1 MKKFLSLMATALVVA
16 FSGCAGT
23 TPAAEAGVKI
33 EKEVA
38 TYKIA
43 SYVSIEDAKAKLASA
58 GFEVVGTYK
67 SFDQGT
73 TVLFTNSAMK
83 AAADKPMRALAA
95 VGRLLVDDE
104 HKQIS
109 IANPVYF
116 GKAFMQ
122 KEYNHAAASAVL
134 TSLEKAFGPLK
145 DSTDKWEFDGL
156 AGYHFMV
163 GMPYYED
170 MSVVGEGST
179 ADLVA
184 KAQKAKG
191 TVGVVQL
198 SADRYVAFM
207 DLDRRTK
214 RFVDKIGT
222 QNAALL
228 PWAVLI
234 EDGKAKAL
242 SAKYFIAI
250 SYPSLTMTEF
260 MTIATVPGAIEN
272 DLKKSFK

>member
-1 MKKFLSLMATALVVA
+1 MKKITALIIAAFTIA
-16 FSGCAGT
+16 FSGCSISSPTVSGGIA
-23 TPAAEAGVKI
+23 I

-38 TYKIA
+38 TYKYA
-43 SYVSIEDAKAKLASA
+43 AHTTLDDAKSKLTSA

-67 SFDQGT
+67 TDAGT
-73 TVLFTNSAMK
+73 SVLFTNTAMK
-83 AAADKPMRALAA
+83 ADANKPSRGLAA

-104 HKQIS
+104 RKQIS

-116 GKAFMQ
+116 NAAFLQ
-122 KEYNHAAASAVL
+122 KEYNHANSSAEYVA
-134 TSLEKAFGPLK
+134 LEKAFGSLK
-145 DSTDKWEFDGL
+145 DSADKWEFAKL
-156 AGYHFMV
+156 ANYNFMI

-170 MSVVGEGST
+170 MMNVGEGTT

-191 TVGVVQL
+191 TTAVVKL
-198 SADRYVAFM
+198 GDDRYVAFVE
-207 DLDRRTK
+207 LDRRTNG
-214 RFVDKIGT
+214 FVKKIGT
-222 QNAALL
+222 QNGQLL

-250 SYPSLTMTEF
+250 SYPLLTMGEF

-272 DLKKSFK
+272 DLKKIFK

>member
-1 MKKFLSLMATALVVA
+1 MKKFYTLIMSALVIG
-16 FSGCAGT
+16 FCGCAGT
-23 TPAAEAGVKI
+23 APEAEAGVKV
-33 EKEVA
+33 EKVVA

-43 SYVSIEDAKAKLASA
+43 SHTSVDEAKAKLSA
-58 GFEVVGTYK
+58 NGFDVVGTYK
-67 SFDQGT
+67 SDAGT
-73 TVLFTNSAMK
+73 TVLFTNAQMK
-83 AAADKPMRALAA
+83 AMANKPTRGLAA

-104 HKQIS
+104 RKQIS

-122 KEYNHAAASAVL
+122 KEYSHSVASAEL

-145 DSTDKWEFDGL
+145 DSADKWEFDGL

-170 MSVVGEGST
+170 MSIVGEGST

-191 TVGVVQL
+191 TTAVVKL
-198 SADRYVAFM
+198 SDDRYVAFVEM
-207 DLDRRTK
+207 DRRTNG
-214 RFVDKIGT
+214 FVKKIGT
-222 QNAALL
+222 QNGEVL

-234 EDGKAKAL
+234 EGGQAKAL

-250 SYPSLTMTEF
+250 SYPALTMTEF

-272 DLKKSFK
+272 DLKKIFK

>member
-1 MKKFLSLMATALVVA
+1 MKKIYTIIATAFMIA
-16 FSGCAGT
+16 FCGCAGT

-43 SYVSIEDAKAKLASA
+43 AYADVESTKSKLSAA

-67 SFDQGT
+67 TDAGT
-73 TVLFTNSAMK
+73 SVLYTNAQMK
-83 AAADKPMRALAA
+83 AMANKENRGLAA

-104 HKQIS
+104 RKQIS
-109 IANPVYF
+109 IANPIYF

-122 KEYNHAAASAVL
+122 KEYNHAISAASLSA
-134 TSLEKAFGPLK
+134 LEKAFGPCT
-145 DSTDKWEFDGL
+145 DSADKWAFEGL

-170 MSVVGEGST
+170 MSVVGEGAT

-191 TVGVVQL
+191 TTAVVKL
-198 SADRYVAFM
+198 SDDRYVAFVS
-207 DLDRRTK
+207 LDRRTNG
-214 RFVDKIGT
+214 FVKKIGT
-222 QNAALL
+222 QNGEIL

-234 EDGKAKAL
+234 EGGKAKAL

-250 SYPSLTMTEF
+250 SYPLLTMSEF
-260 MTIATVPGAIEN
+260 MTIATVPGAVEN
-272 DLKKSFK
+272 DLKKIFK

>member
-1 MKKFLSLMATALVVA
+1 MKKIYTLIMSA
-16 FSGCAGT
+16 FVIGFCGCAGT
-23 TPAAEAGVKI
+23 TPEAEAGVKI

-38 TYKIA
+38 TYKIGA
-43 SYVSIEDAKAKLASA
+43 YKDVDSTKSKLADA

-67 SFDQGT
+67 TDAGT
-73 TVLFTNSAMK
+73 SVLYTNAQMK
-83 AAADKPMRALAA
+83 AMANKPGRGLAA
-95 VGRLLVDDE
+95 VGRILVDDE
-104 HKQIS
+104 RKQIS

-122 KEYNHAAASAVL
+122 KEYSHATSAAVL
-134 TSLEKAFGPLK
+134 VSLEKAFGPFK
-145 DSTDKWEFDGL
+145 DSADKWEFDGL

-163 GMPYYED
+163 GMPYYDD

-191 TVGVVQL
+191 TTAVVKVGE
-198 SADRYVAFM
+198 DRYVAFVA
-207 DLDRRTK
+207 LDRRTNG
-214 RFVDKIGT
+214 FVKKIGT
-222 QNAALL
+222 QNSQIL

-250 SYPSLTMTEF
+250 SYPLLTMTEF

-272 DLKKSFK
+272 DLKKIFK

>member
-1 MKKFLSLMATALVVA
+1 MKKFYTLIMSALVIG
-16 FSGCAGT
+16 FCGCAGT
-23 TPAAEAGVKI
+23 SPEAEAGVKV
-33 EKEVA
+33 EKVVA

-43 SYVSIEDAKAKLASA
+43 SYASVDEAKSKLAA
-58 GFEVVGTYK
+58 NGFDVVGTYK
-67 SFDQGT
+67 SDAGT
-73 TVLFTNSAMK
+73 TVLFTNAQMK
-83 AAADKPMRALAA
+83 AMANKPTRGLAA

-104 HKQIS
+104 RKQIS
-109 IANPVYF
+109 ISNPVYF

-122 KEYNHAAASAVL
+122 KEYSHATASAAL
-134 TSLEKAFGPLK
+134 GSLEKAFGPLK
-145 DSTDKWEFDGL
+145 DSADKWEFDGL

-191 TVGVVQL
+191 TAAVVKL
-198 SADRYVAFM
+198 GDDRYVAFVEM
-207 DLDRRTK
+207 DRRTNG
-214 RFVDKIGT
+214 FVKKIGT
-222 QNAALL
+222 QNGQVL

-234 EDGKAKAL
+234 EGGQAKAL

-250 SYPSLTMTEF
+250 SYPALTMTEF

-272 DLKKSFK
+272 DLKKIFK

>member
-1 MKKFLSLMATALVVA
+1 MKKLLTFIVSAFVIG
-16 FSGCAGT
+16 FSGCAGLST
-23 TPAAEAGVKI
+23 SSEGNAPA

-43 SYVSIEDAKAKLASA
+43 PLASVEDAKAKLASA

-67 SFDQGT
+67 SADKGT
-73 TVLFTNSAMK
+73 TVLFTNQQMK
-83 AAADKPMRALAA
+83 ASADKPTRGLAA
-95 VGRLLVDDE
+95 VGRILVDE
-104 HKQIS
+104 QNKQIS

-122 KEYNHAAASAVL
+122 DEYSHAAAAANL
-134 TSLEKAFGPLK
+134 AALEKAFGPLK
-145 DSTDKWEFDGL
+145 DSADKWEFAKL
-156 AGYHFMV
+156 AGYNFMI
-163 GMPYYED
+163 GMPYYQD
-170 MSVVGEGST
+170 MMVVGEGST

-184 KAQKAKG
+184 KAKKAKG
-191 TVGVVQL
+191 TTAVVQI
-198 SADRYVAFM
+198 SADRYVAFVDM
-207 DLDRRTK
+207 DRRTK
-214 RFVDKIGT
+214 GFVKKIGT

-250 SYPSLTMTEF
+250 SYPLLTMGEF

-272 DLKKSFK
+272 DLKKIFK